1 MVDDAVPKVKE
12 ESAMTKEEEEEEREA
27 QELQEFNRKNTTIKN
42 KEDFLAASREARD
55 AQEAAEGAAATHCNL
70 AVCFLCAAPSTS
82 TCEVCRLVGFCGEQ
96 HAKLHRPEEFCFP
109 FMVEQ
114 REGVGRW
121 VITGVLES
129 GVRSM
134 RLLIYEFVYIL
145 MKNKCWGHFLL

>member
-1 MVDDAVPKVKE
+1 
-12 ESAMTKEEEEEEREA
+12 MTKEEEEEEREA

-129 GVRSM
+129 LVS
-134 RLLIYEFVYIL
+134 EV
-145 MKNKCWGHFLL
+145 